1 MPARHPYAL
10 IEAPTNLGLK
20 PPVTGKQPGVRR
32 MPDALQ
38 AAGIMR
44 ALNLTESVRVEAP
57 PYQPARDRT
66 TGVRNLSAIPEY
78 SLQLAKAV
86 STALD
91 KGTFPVVIGGDCTV
105 TLGTALALRQ
115 RGRYGIAF
123 IDGHCDYLTPTST
136 GTGGAAGM
144 DLALACGVGP
154 EVLTNIN
161 GLKPYIRNEDVVIL
175 ADHDITEADPYP
187 EPAFFE
193 AHLTR
198 MDLDM
203 IREFGIQDVAAKALK
218 YLQKRAIDGYWI
230 HVDVDVLSSYVMP
243 AVDSPDPHGLTY
255 NELIVLLRTLVR
267 DERAVGIQFT
277 IFDPD
282 LDPDRRLA
290 GELVEAIGRALGR

>member
-1 MPARHPYAL
+1 MAARLPYSL

-20 PPVTGKQPGVRR
+20 PPIPGKQPGVRR
-32 MPDALQ
+32 MPDALK
-38 AAGIMR
+38 AAGIME
-44 ALNLTESVRVEAP
+44 ALNLSNSVRVEAP
-57 PYQPARDRT
+57 PYIPDRDPV
-66 TGVRNLSAIPEY
+66 TGVRNLYTIPDY
-78 SLQLAKAV
+78 SLQLANAV
-86 STALD
+86 GEALD
-91 KGTFPVVIGGDCTV
+91 NGTFPVVLGGDCTV
-105 TLGTALALRQ
+105 TLGTILALRQ

-154 EVLTNIN
+154 DVLTNIK
-161 GLKPYIRNEDVVIL
+161 GLKPYVRNEDVVIL

-187 EPAFFE
+187 EPAFFQ

-203 IREFGIQDVAAKALK
+203 IREFGIQDVATKALK
-218 YLQKRAIDGYWI
+218 YLQKRSIDGYWI

-243 AVDSPDPHGLTY
+243 AVDSPEPRGLTY
-255 NELIVLLRTLVR
+255 AELSTLLQALVTH
-267 DERAVGIQFT
+267 EMAVGIQFT

-282 LDPDRRLA
+282 LDRNGKLA
-290 GELVEAIGRALGR
+290 RHLVEAMAAGLA